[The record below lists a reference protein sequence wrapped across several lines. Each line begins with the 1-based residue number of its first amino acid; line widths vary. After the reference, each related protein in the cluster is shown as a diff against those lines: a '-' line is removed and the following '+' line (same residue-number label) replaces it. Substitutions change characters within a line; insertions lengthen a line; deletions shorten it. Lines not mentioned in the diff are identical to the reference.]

1 MVLDDFLHFHIF
13 FFIFCPTKRPVDGA
27 SPFPG
32 NAHQGAGDSK
42 NPQAEMPCPMGK
54 KHDRGN

>member
-1 MVLDDFLHFHIF
+1 MFFHLL
-13 FFIFCPTKRPVDGA
+13 PHQTSTKRPVDGA

-42 NPQAEMPCPMGK
+42 NPQAEMPCPMEK
-54 KHDRGN
+54 KHMIEVTNGLWQK